1 MKKSELKELIRE
13 LYTEE
18 LSTFASKKRPA
29 INTISE
35 KKDEEED
42 EEEDTEEVDVE
53 DEGEEMEMDVDMNA
67 GEDDNEI
74 VLDALTKALE
84 QAKEMG
90 DEKLIDQIGNTITFF
105 TRTHIVGKETP
116 INEVKR
122 FKTLAGIIK

>member
-42 EEEDTEEVDVE
+42 TEEVDIE
-53 DEGEEMEMDVDMNA
+53 DEGEEMEMDVDMND
-67 GEDDNEI
+67 GEGDNEI